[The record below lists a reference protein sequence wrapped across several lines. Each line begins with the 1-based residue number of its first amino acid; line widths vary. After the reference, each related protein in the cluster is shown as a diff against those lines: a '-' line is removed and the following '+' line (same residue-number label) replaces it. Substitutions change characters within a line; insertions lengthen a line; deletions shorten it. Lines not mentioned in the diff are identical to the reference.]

1 MPEGILYVTFA
12 LEKEV
17 LHLCGLENEWI
28 LLDAHTPPRYTVML
42 SVSVGAFSS
51 VTYPDHPAPNTL
63 EMFEV
68 ITTLADTEKRNF
80 AHNHDSPTSHIIF
93 IFKILSYS
101 HPDAHIIP
109 T

>member
-1 MPEGILYVTFA
+1 
-12 LEKEV
+12 
-17 LHLCGLENEWI
+17 
-28 LLDAHTPPRYTVML
+28 ML

-109 T
+109 TQLQLLQPKVNVVLDFSTWHYIENISHFASQTS